1 MIDLPKIR
9 LENFEKVR
17 EQYGTAAELA
27 RALERSP
34 QQINDMLAGKKS
46 FGPRI
51 ARYIEEKLN
60 LGKGFLDEPHELTGT
75 KISRSKKI
83 PVLSF
88 VQAGLPTDSGDNSYD
103 EWIDVGDDV
112 PDNAYALTI
121 KGSSMKPVFHE
132 GETVIVNPDLSPRP
146 GDYVVA
152 RIDNGCMNEATMKQY
167 AVTGFD
173 KYGRE
178 TFELRPLNPLYP
190 TLSSQE
196 LQLQLCGV
204 VVECRKRFR

>member
-1 MIDLPKIR
+1 M
-9 LENFEKVR
+9 
-17 EQYGTAAELA
+17 
-27 RALERSP
+27 
-34 QQINDMLAGKKS
+34 
-46 FGPRI
+46 
-51 ARYIEEKLN
+51 
-60 LGKGFLDEPHELTGT
+60 
-75 KISRSKKI
+75 
-83 PVLSF
+83 
-88 VQAGLPTDSGDNSYD
+88 
-103 EWIDVGDDV
+103 GDDV

-121 KGSSMKPVFHE
+121 KGSSMEPVFHE